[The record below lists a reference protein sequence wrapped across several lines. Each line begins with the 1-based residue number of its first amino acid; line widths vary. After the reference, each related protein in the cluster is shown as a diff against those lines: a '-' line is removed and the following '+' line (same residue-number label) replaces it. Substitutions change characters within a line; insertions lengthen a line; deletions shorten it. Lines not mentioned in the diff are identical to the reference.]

1 MYKRFNN
8 GLLHSL
14 TEINIGPNIGTTNI
28 TSPTC
33 ADDLALLEQSLTNM
47 QTLTST
53 VYHHTSKDRFTIN
66 PSKSEVI
73 TFNRRNKKLTPN
85 ETTIYMGNEEIPI
98 KDQVKHLGI
107 ERNKDNTPDTENR
120 IQTARK
126 TSYALMGSGMHG
138 QNGISPVIATSL
150 WDTFIV
156 PRMLHGIEFLDAR
169 KKDLEQLEL
178 YQRKMFKML
187 QSLPENT
194 TTSGVYLLL
203 GKIPIEGQIDRRY
216 ISTFHGIATNKH
228 MVEHQIAKRQLLMKD
243 DTSNSWFI
251 KIDQLCQ
258 KYSLPSALDML
269 QTTKKK
275 ITLKTESKKAMTSYW
290 HNKLSEEAQTK
301 SSLKFLAIDKL
312 VPGQPHLVWASAKHS
327 SMETRK
333 AAVKAK
339 IMTGT

>member
-1 MYKRFNN
+1 MQNYKP
-8 GLLHSL
+8 GML
-14 TEINIGPNIGTTNI
+14 
-28 TSPTC
+28 
-33 ADDLALLEQSLTNM
+33 
-47 QTLTST
+47 
-53 VYHHTSKDRFTIN
+53 
-66 PSKSEVI
+66 
-73 TFNRRNKKLTPN
+73 NRN

-126 TSYALMGSGMHG
+126 TSYALMGSGMHR

-156 PRMLHGIEFLDAR
+156 PRILHGIEFLDAR

-194 TTSGVYLLL
+194 ATSGVYLLL

-216 ISTFHGIATNKH
+216 ISTFHGIATNQH

-251 KIDQLCQ
+251 KIDHICQ
-258 KYSLPSALDML
+258 KYSLPSALEML

-275 ITLKTESKKAMTSYW
+275 ITLKTESKLEPQGALIAHLSTMSTSVI
-290 HNKLSEEAQTK
+290 S
-301 SSLKFLAIDKL
+301 
-312 VPGQPHLVWASAKHS
+312 
-327 SMETRK
+327 
-333 AAVKAK
+333 
-339 IMTGT
+339 